1 MIFIGIDPGVTGGIS
16 IVFTKG
22 EFSIDEAIANEV
34 PLTSDRKIDCRH
46 IFEDLKEITECC
58 LDKVFCVIE
67 KAQSMPGQGAP
78 ATFNYGVT
86 YGKLLS
92 ILDVLR
98 IPYQEVHP
106 MKWKKEFQLVKKS
119 KHDSAAV
126 ASKLFPAQNFLTER
140 GRLMDGKAESLLLAE
155 YARRIYSRGGTN
167 D

>member
-1 MIFIGIDPGVTGGIS
+1 MIFIGIDPGVTGGLS
-16 IVFTKG
+16 IIYESAEV
-22 EFSIDEAIANEV
+22 FSIEV
-34 PLTSDRKIDCRH
+34 PLTPERKIDCFQIYNR
-46 IFEDLKEITECC
+46 LKGAFQA
-58 LDKVFCVIE
+58 VHGSAFCVIE

-119 KHDSAAV
+119 KHDSAAA
-126 ASKLFPAQNFLTER
+126 ASKLFPDQNFLTER